1 MLCGKGGIHS
11 PRSIQLTRMKN
22 AHVVAIVD
30 DDESFRAAI
39 ANLIRSLGHSVASF
53 GSAEEFLKWEHL
65 HDTAC
70 LISDV
75 EMPGM
80 NGIELQNHLL
90 AQGHRMPII
99 FVAAASKSK
108 RRGQAL
114 ASGALGFFNKPF
126 NEEKLIACLEQAL
139 AGRKR

>member
-1 MLCGKGGIHS
+1 
-11 PRSIQLTRMKN
+11 MKN
-22 AHVVAIVD
+22 ARVVAIVD
-30 DDESFRAAI
+30 DDESFRTAI

-53 GSAEEFLKWEHL
+53 DSAEEFLRWDHL

-75 EMPGM
+75 QMPGM
-80 NGIELQNHLL
+80 SGIELHEQLL

-99 FVAAASKSK
+99 FVAADSESKA
-108 RRGQAL
+108 RGEAF

-126 NEEKLIACLEQAL
+126 NEEKLISCLEQAL
-139 AGRKR
+139 ATREG

>member
-1 MLCGKGGIHS
+1 
-11 PRSIQLTRMKN
+11 MKN

-30 DDESFRAAI
+30 DDESFRAAV
-39 ANLIRSLGHSVASF
+39 ANLIRSLGHSVALF
-53 GSAEEFLKWEHL
+53 GSAEEFLNWGHL

-80 NGIELQNHLL
+80 SGIELQNQLL
-90 AQGHRMPII
+90 AKGHRMPII
-99 FVAAASKSK
+99 FVAADSESKA
-108 RRGQAL
+108 RGQAL

-126 NEEKLIACLEQAL
+126 NEEKLISCLKQAL
-139 AGRKR
+139 AKRKG